1 MAPPRSR
8 VLLDQ
13 AALAEGLDTLAGR
26 LWGRLDGKEVTA
38 VPVLGGGMFFAAD
51 LVRRLPAG
59 LVMDFIRIRT
69 YGDATSPRK
78 APKADWL
85 PHPENIEGRTVLLLD
100 DILDTGR
107 TLQEARRI
115 MIEEMG
121 AAEVLCVVLVD
132 KPIRRAVPIEADD
145 RVLTLEEDLFLVGC
159 GLDFAGRFRNLPDL
173 RALEPDEA

>member
-13 AALAEGLDTLAGR
+13 AALAEGLDALAGR
-26 LWGRLDGKEVTA
+26 LKERLDGREVTA

-69 YGDATSPRK
+69 YGDATSPQK

-115 MIEEMG
+115 MSDAM
-121 AAEVLCVVLVD
+121 A
-132 KPIRRAVPIEADD
+132 PSTQIRIFPHP
-145 RVLTLEEDLFLVGC
+145 G
-159 GLDFAGRFRNLPDL
+159 GRISRFSTKIGKIGPRP
-173 RALEPDEA
+173 RPAT